1 MAILTHEHI
10 LPDFSSRSLL
20 CLVMLGAKLHTMVS
34 SDQLGFSFR
43 PLERRIWTV
52 RDLVSTVR
60 THIEREYG
68 DVWVEGEISNF
79 RAHDSGHLYFTL
91 KDQNAQIRAV
101 MFRSSARL
109 LRFRPDDGMQIVLR
123 GRVTIYEDRGELQ
136 ISAEYLEP
144 KGAGALQVAFE
155 QLKAKLEAE
164 GLFDSSRKK
173 AIPVLPRRIGIVSSP
188 QAAALRDILNILR
201 RRHRSA
207 NVLIFPAQ
215 VQGEAAALEVSAG
228 VRYFN
233 KARNVDVIIV
243 ARGGGSAEDLAA
255 FNHEGL
261 ARAVA
266 SSEIPIISAVGH
278 ETDFTI
284 IDFVADRRAETPSA
298 AAELVIRSRQEVE
311 EQAEGL
317 QQRLV
322 RAIRYRLLMGRQVLT
337 ELAQHGA
344 FARMMDA
351 INQRQQKLD
360 DLQYRVDRAERQIL
374 ERSRR
379 RLESASAAVRHYDLR
394 RILAS
399 IRKELEAQAGTMV
412 AAMRTS
418 LLRSQSRLDQLASQL
433 QALSPVAI
441 LERGYALVFD
451 SRGNLL
457 KNAAQV
463 KVGDEISAR
472 LAKGSVT
479 ATVKKS
485 SSKS

>member
-20 CLVMLGAKLHTMVS
+20 CLVILGAKLHTMVS

-91 KDQNAQIRAV
+91 KDQDAQVRAV

-155 QLKAKLEAE
+155 QLKAKLQGE
-164 GLFDSSRKK
+164 GLFEQSRKRP
-173 AIPVLPRRIGIVSSP
+173 IPGLPRRIGIVTSP
-188 QAAALRDILNILR
+188 QAAALRDILNILH
-201 RRHRSA
+201 RRHRAA

-215 VQGEAAALEVSAG
+215 VQGEAAPLEVSNG
-228 VRYFN
+228 IRHFN
-233 KARNVDVIIV
+233 RAKNVDVIIV
-243 ARGGGSAEDLAA
+243 TRGGGSAEDLAA

-261 ARAVA
+261 ARTVA
-266 SSEIPIISAVGH
+266 ASQIPVISAIGH

-284 IDFVADRRAETPSA
+284 IDFVADLRAPTPSA

-317 QQRLV
+317 RLRLA
-322 RAIRYRLLMGRQVLT
+322 RAMRYRLLMAKQTLT
-337 ELAQHGA
+337 EAAQHGA
-344 FARMMDA
+344 FARMMDG
-351 INQRQQKLD
+351 INQRQQRMD
-360 DLQYRVDRAERQIL
+360 DLKYRLDKAERIL
-374 ERSRR
+374 IEQHRR
-379 RLESASAAVRHYDLR
+379 RWERGSAAVRHYDVR
-394 RILAS
+394 RVLAGIRQKLAS
-399 IRKELEAQAGTMV
+399 SNAAIAATMK
-412 AAMRTS
+412 AA
-418 LLRSQSRLDQLASQL
+418 LLRNRSRLEQL
-433 QALSPVAI
+433 
-441 LERGYALVFD
+441 
-451 SRGNLL
+451 
-457 KNAAQV
+457 
-463 KVGDEISAR
+463 
-472 LAKGSVT
+472 
-479 ATVKKS
+479 
-485 SSKS
+485 

>member
-1 MAILTHEHI
+1 
-10 LPDFSSRSLL
+10 
-20 CLVMLGAKLHTMVS
+20 MLGAKLHTMVS

-109 LRFRPDDGMQIVLR
+109 MRFRPENGMQIVLR

-173 AIPVLPRRIGIVSSP
+173 AIPVLPRRIGLVTSP

-201 RRHRSA
+201 RRHHSA

-228 VRYFN
+228 LRYFN

-322 RAIRYRLLMGRQVLT
+322 RAMRYRLLMGRQVLT

-360 DLQYRVDRAERQIL
+360 DLHYRLDRAERQIL
-374 ERSRR
+374 ERNRR
-379 RLESASAAVRHYDLR
+379 RLESASAAARHYDLR
-394 RILAS
+394 RILAG
-399 IRKELEAQAGTMV
+399 IKKELEAQAGTMV
-412 AAMRTS
+412 SAMRTS

-451 SRGNLL
+451 SKGSLL
-457 KNAAQV
+457 RDAA
-463 KVGDEISAR
+463 KVSIGDEVSAR
-472 LAKGSVT
+472 LAKGVVT

>member
-20 CLVMLGAKLHTMVS
+20 CLVTLGAKLHTMVS

-109 LRFRPDDGMQIVLR
+109 LRFRPDNGMQIVLR

-188 QAAALRDILNILR
+188 QTAALRDILNILR

-243 ARGGGSAEDLAA
+243 ARGGGSTEDLAA

-278 ETDFTI
+278 ETDLTI

-360 DLQYRVDRAERQIL
+360 DLQYRLDRAERQIL

-379 RLESASAAVRHYDLR
+379 RLESASAAVRHYDLQ

-399 IRKELEAQAGTMV
+399 IRKELAAQAGTMV

-418 LLRSQSRLDQLASQL
+418 LLRSQSRPNPGFIIFPAC
-433 QALSPVAI
+433 LS
-441 LERGYALVFD
+441 
-451 SRGNLL
+451 
-457 KNAAQV
+457 
-463 KVGDEISAR
+463 
-472 LAKGSVT
+472 T
-479 ATVKKS
+479 
-485 SSKS
+485 SKRNCKMRSTFSNTS

>member
-20 CLVMLGAKLHTMVS
+20 CLLTLGAKLHTMVS